1 MQNIDYKA
9 YKFHKKVVVFIDGLF
24 FATFGI
30 VILKI

>member
-9 YKFHKKVVVFIDGLF
+9 YKFHKKGVVFIDGL